1 MIVVWASTERFVL
14 GLCTVLLTTL
24 GLASLPP
31 SLPVNRGIPTPET
44 QEFAYN
50 DYSQSK
56 QNSFTVQL
64 NKQVL

>member
-44 QEFAYN
+44 QEFA
-50 DYSQSK
+50 
-56 QNSFTVQL
+56 
-64 NKQVL
+64 